1 VGKPDP
7 RFSSNTCSNQEEIYT
22 RPPTPRQHQITRDP
36 ANARTVL
43 LEAWVNGARH
53 PRAHPALP
61 ITPTAIAADDVA
73 GLATR
78 IGLEDV
84 LAPSLARSR
93 VAAL

>member
-1 VGKPDP
+1 M
-7 RFSSNTCSNQEEIYT
+7 
-22 RPPTPRQHQITRDP
+22 
-36 ANARTVL
+36 L